1 MIRLLLLAAL
11 SAQLPSCH
19 HITEELPTHVSQYAI
34 DYEDI
39 SDSDI
44 LPPSTQEPSQ
54 HKNKI
59 LKSPSKIIKH
69 GAIRLQVQDLHVAKD
84 RIDRIVARY
93 HAYYENEKYQSQS
106 EQLTYTLKIRIPSAQ
121 FDSLIEGVEHGIGE
135 IKSKNINI
143 QDVSEEYTDHKIRLE
158 NKIAYL
164 NKYKE
169 ILKKAKSVKDILEVQ
184 DNIRYIEV
192 EIESKKGRLKY
203 LNDQIGYSTLQ
214 LTVYQDTSIDSANSL
229 GFGSR
234 LFDAIDYGASLFSEF
249 VIGIVSLWP
258 FIVVLFVV
266 FIFRKPVLLSFK
278 KA

>member
-1 MIRLLLLAAL
+1 MCIR
-11 SAQLPSCH
+11 
-19 HITEELPTHVSQYAI
+19 
-34 DYEDI
+34 
-39 SDSDI
+39 
-44 LPPSTQEPSQ
+44 
-54 HKNKI
+54 
-59 LKSPSKIIKH
+59 
-69 GAIRLQVQDLHVAKD
+69 D
-84 RIDRIVARY
+84 R
-93 HAYYENEKYQSQS
+93 
-106 EQLTYTLKIRIPSAQ
+106 
-121 FDSLIEGVEHGIGE
+121 
-135 IKSKNINI
+135 
-143 QDVSEEYTDHKIRLE
+143 EYTDHKIRLE

-258 FIVVLFVV
+258 VIVVLFVV
-266 FIFRKPVLLSFK
+266 FIFRKSVLLSFK

>member
-1 MIRLLLLAAL
+1 MIRLFLLVAL
-11 SAQLPSCH
+11 SAQLYSCH
-19 HITEELPTHVSQYAI
+19 HITEELPTDVPYALEV
-34 DYEDI
+34 DYDESAVDI
-39 SDSDI
+39 S
-44 LPPSTQEPSQ
+44 PPMTMQAPQEQ
-54 HKNKI
+54 NKI
-59 LKSPSKIIKH
+59 LKSPSKVIKH
-69 GAIRLQVQDLHVAKD
+69 GALSLRVQDLQPAKD
-84 RIDRIVARY
+84 RIDRIVARH

-106 EQLTYTLKIRIPSAQ
+106 DQLTYTLKIRIPSAQ
-121 FDSLIEGVEHGIGE
+121 FDSLIEGVEQGIGE